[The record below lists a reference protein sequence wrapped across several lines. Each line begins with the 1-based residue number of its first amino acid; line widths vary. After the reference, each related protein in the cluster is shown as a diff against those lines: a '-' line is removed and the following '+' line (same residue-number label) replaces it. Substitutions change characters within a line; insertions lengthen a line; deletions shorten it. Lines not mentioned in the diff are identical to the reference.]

1 MKNVKFYEGIGFGQS
16 TKPATPLAN
25 VPAQGTLSYT
35 SNVRG
40 YITFDMLLTTPCTS
54 GNVPLKYAIYYLDKV
69 GDTNT
74 YCELPLICADTEIG
88 TICPGACAGNG
99 PVMISTKAERA
110 DNSYGWTDYTM
121 NTRQTRDN
129 VSIIDRSRTLYLDDI
144 EIISQA
150 QQNGVLTNN
159 LY

>member
-1 MKNVKFYEGIGFGQS
+1 M
-16 TKPATPLAN
+16 
-25 VPAQGTLSYT
+25 
-35 SNVRG
+35 
-40 YITFDMLLTTPCTS
+40 
-54 GNVPLKYAIYYLDKV
+54 KYAIYYLDKV

-99 PVMISTKAERA
+99 PVMISIKAERV

-144 EIISQA
+144 EIISQG

-159 LY
+159 LYYHAQVKTHADFIPKSIAISVGSSATVTFTSCFSHTCSRY